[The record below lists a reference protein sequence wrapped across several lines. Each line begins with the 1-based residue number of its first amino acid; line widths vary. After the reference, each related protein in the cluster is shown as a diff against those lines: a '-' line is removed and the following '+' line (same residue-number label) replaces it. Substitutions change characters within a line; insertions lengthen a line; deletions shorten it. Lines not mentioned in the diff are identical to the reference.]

1 MQNRFLHL
9 PRTFAVLSVY
19 LLSVLTANAQQ
30 GAFIFTPP
38 PSAIGVGSN
47 CFGAVSYGVP
57 PTVTPV
63 NPGAVITLS
72 QYSPANIYGFTDQ
85 HPLGTSL
92 QIQWDVADNLG
103 NMASFT
109 YGVTMVDLTPPV
121 FDSVATPPELLVNSL
136 AQVPPLGPIPINDN
150 CSGFTGPPTQNFSQT
165 MPPPPCQAGSFTR
178 TWTATD
184 VAGNFAIYT
193 QYITVYRDSLLPV
206 ITVPPVNG
214 SAPCDMLPGAYTN
227 WLAAQMAAFAA
238 TDASGIASYTNNAP
252 PAPAPCPG
260 SGQVTVTFRATD
272 NCGFTATR
280 TATFT
285 TSDTVSPVVVVE
297 PKDTVAFCGN
307 HTARLAEFIQTR
319 GYSQLADAC
328 SPTFIWKMEVN
339 GVERDSAEIA
349 AILEDSIASSV
360 CGVKLIG
367 SQIWSKVR
375 GYVRVD
381 FSAWDICLNPVFVGQ
396 GVFGVIDTTPP
407 VITGPALT
415 TESCGGTNDQTA
427 LTLWINAHGNATVTD
442 QCSST
447 SWFNFSYT
455 TSDGQLG
462 TGNFVTGPFPTVQTN
477 NCTWFTDVTFR
488 ATDQCGNSSARTQ
501 RFQLN
506 DNIAPVIGGFPDT
519 TVVYCPT
526 ALPATFNATVTDNC
540 STGLTATYTTQFADT
555 SCVGNYSF
563 KVFWTVTDQCG
574 NTGTKTQIF
583 AIRDT
588 VGPQFLQVP
597 APVTISCDSV
607 AFAPVP
613 LIGTTVT
620 ATDPC
625 GAMQGITMTTTN
637 NKNPNPNVCGHYNY
651 EITHRFTATDQCGNT
666 RIAQQVVSVRDTRGP
681 VSAIPLPDTVVFC
694 QNLPLV
700 AAIPP
705 AIDNCSPV
713 PNPVTQKSQTIIAG
727 ICPDSYTIRVTWSA
741 FDVCGNEGTFFRD
754 YLVRDTIRPT
764 ISNIP
769 LNVTVECDAIPVAPA
784 LGSLITSDNCDAA
797 PSVVL
802 TETEL
807 RDPDVNNCNH
817 WSNYQIK
824 REWTVTDACSNA
836 RTYTQIISIM
846 DNTPPV
852 FEVKD
857 TVELPNTPGLCGA
870 NVLPP
875 SPLTAYDLCAVLPQS
890 VTLRDTVAITG
901 PPVSTAVCDTVFL
914 AMNSVHLPPL
924 QPVNGNAIL
933 TIFLD
938 NADAEGPDEYFRVYG
953 ENDVLLGITT
963 PVTPTQCGN
972 GLTVFVISQSLINE
986 WLTDGQITL
995 TLAPNGTDAAAI
1007 NPICPGRQVRA
1018 QLNYQYLDPAV
1029 GVTIQYKI
1037 DNGSVQT
1044 YPANTTEF
1052 LETGVHTI
1060 TYIATDCIGNSR
1072 TATTVV
1078 NISDIEPPL
1087 ISAPAAQTAYVGIDN
1102 CETNWPI
1109 PLPGISENC
1118 DLSGFLSQSSPVTN
1132 TPFVSNANAGFVP
1145 KDIMLNITGLIPNA
1159 FADGFIK
1166 IRHRGDNGNTGEF
1179 FRVFDEQNMP
1189 LTTTTLASSATSCVG
1204 FHETII
1210 TVTAAQ
1216 INAWAADGVAF
1227 IKLVANT
1234 DAINFTDFINPCG
1247 PLNVNGFDG
1256 SSAVQAILEYNYAIV
1271 NYTIKNSQQTT
1282 VSSGTLNGQQ
1292 TTATLT
1298 AGNYNIQYNTTD
1310 VHGNMAQASFA
1321 LTVRDTVKPKALC
1334 QNIAIFVSVAG
1345 DNPYTLSPTQINN
1358 GSTDNCAGNNLN
1370 MQLSQTLFTCNQS
1383 GQIVP
1388 VTLTVTDTSGNSS
1401 SCTALVNVNTEQITA
1416 SSTANICEG
1425 GTAQLF
1431 CDPPGNDANYT
1442 YTWSNVAGLFS
1453 IVQNPIINNAQIS
1466 QEGTYIVTVTGPTGC
1481 TAVGATQLQLIGL
1494 PYQPILN
1501 VSQNLLCAGQSLTLT
1516 TDAYTGSDVSYQ
1528 WYRNTIDTLVATT
1541 INSSHTLPNPPSGIH
1556 QYFVRVIDLNCSS
1569 ALSVPQ
1575 TVNVQVPIAATV
1587 LNAMQNP
1594 CEGDLISFGTNI
1606 QGPNVTYAWTGPDA
1620 YSKTEQY
1627 PVPIAATLSNGG
1639 IYQLVVSVNGC
1650 QGAPATVTVTVRDR
1664 PDMPVI
1670 TGSSG
1675 VCEGA
1680 TVMLSAQPA
1689 IGNPFLWVSP
1699 ALDTI
1704 NTGTMNGLTL
1714 NNVAPADSGYW
1725 KVISV
1730 LNGCA
1735 SPASVPHLV
1744 AVETYPVVII
1754 NASSVI
1760 CQGGILQLDADVNQP
1775 VTSYSWAGPPLD
1787 GFTAFNSPNVT
1798 DDNPSS
1804 GLYQVT
1810 VTTGFGC
1817 SANASVSVEVVNPPI
1832 ITSITSN
1839 APLCVDGTTSIQLS
1853 HSLTIPATPQYQ
1865 YLWTYPNMTNNTDP
1879 NPVIPTASV
1888 ANNGPYTLVVTD
1900 QYGCISQPFSTT
1912 ITLQMTPATPVLTQA
1927 SAVCEGQPVNVEI
1940 ANSSAYPPSASF
1952 TWYAPLVQGFVT
1964 NNPSYPIFSAV
1975 SANEGIYIVEV
1986 QVGDCVSLPSAPMS
2000 LDIKELPA
2008 APMVEVNSPVCE
2020 GDTLQFVAI
2029 AEPGIMVGEWFWTG
2043 PAGFSISAGNTGTPF
2058 RFPALPEHAG
2068 EYFISIKTTEG
2079 CQSSQG
2085 EPVPVVVNPR
2095 PQKPTA
2101 LTEGNICL
2109 QQADTLTLYVTPGS
2123 QTNLATYTWYNSAQ
2137 TPISSSLSPVFEL
2150 TDFTGYSAGPNSF
2163 YVIATSLEG
2172 CSSLKSFVSPTP
2184 SFDVIPNIFA
2194 QVTSDSLG
2202 VCMGPKVNL
2211 TANPP
2216 SVGTGAWSQ
2225 LSGPPT
2231 VIAEPSLFASEA
2243 NGIIPNNIYQFL
2255 WTLSRGACENY
2266 SQDTLLISV
2275 DAFEQAYAMADTTV
2289 CFASEITLNAVP
2301 GQLYNGYW
2309 TQPIGQASITNPPIE
2324 IMDAD
2329 SSSTVVTGLR
2339 PIASTQRGFIFIWNI
2354 NSKSCG
2360 ISMDTV
2366 EIIPIYNIP
2375 IAQADSVQCEVNGIT
2390 QLSATPLLT
2399 FETGLWSSPNP
2410 AIIFNNATLPNTFVS
2425 NLQQGENVFIWQT
2438 NGGLCLEKSRDTT
2451 IVTLEL
2457 QPEAEDDLVVV
2468 PFGNPVAIDLAA
2480 NDIVPENYIITIE
2493 EAPNTGQL
2501 VPTGT
2506 TGSGLYNYI
2515 PDVTFAGE
2523 ENVLYR
2529 VCNIACL
2536 TLAPEQACDF
2546 AELVFEV
2553 GTSEGCEIPSVIT
2566 PNGDNI
2572 NDQFFIPCL
2581 GCADCQNDSELSIFN
2596 QWGDLVFHQAPY
2608 LQGWEGTYNN
2618 QPLPVGSY
2626 FYVLKYPTATNI
2638 TTKTGF
2644 ILIQR

>member
-30 GAFIFTPP
+30 GAFNFTPP
-38 PSAIGVGSN
+38 QPQPLGIGVGSN
-47 CFGAVSYGVP
+47 CFGAVSNGVP

-72 QYSPANIYGFTDQ
+72 QFSPANPYGFTDQ

-92 QIQWDVADNLG
+92 NVLWDVADNLG
-103 NMASFT
+103 NTATFNF
-109 YGVTMVDLTPPV
+109 GVIMVDKTPPE

-150 CSGFTGPPTQNFSQT
+150 CSGFTSPPTQNFSQT

-214 SAPCDMLPGAYTN
+214 SAPCDLLPGAYTN
-227 WLAAQMAAFAA
+227 WLAAQMAAFTA
-238 TDASGIASYTNNAP
+238 TDASGIASYTNSAP
-252 PAPAPCPG
+252 PPPVPCPG

-280 TATFT
+280 MATFT
-285 TSDTVSPVVVVE
+285 TFDTTPPVVVVE
-297 PKDTVAFCGN
+297 PKDTVAYCGN

-319 GYSQLADAC
+319 GYSQVVDAC
-328 SPTFIWKMEVN
+328 SPSLTWQMEVN
-339 GVERDSAEIA
+339 GVVRDSAQIA
-349 AILEDSIASSV
+349 AILQDSIVNSV

-367 SQIWSKVR
+367 GQVWSKVR

-381 FSAWDICLNPVFVGQ
+381 FSARDICQNEVFVGQ

-427 LTLWINAHGNATVTD
+427 LTLWINARGNATATD

-447 SWFNFSYT
+447 SWTNFSYT
-455 TSDGQLG
+455 TSDGQSG
-462 TGNFVTGPFPTVQTN
+462 TGNFVTGPFPTVQSN
-477 NCTWFTDVTFR
+477 NCNWFTDVTFR
-488 ATDQCGNSSARTQ
+488 ATDQCGNSATRTQ
-501 RFQLN
+501 RFQLS
-506 DNIAPVIGGFPDT
+506 DNIAPIIGGFPDT

-613 LIGTTVT
+613 VIGTNVT
-620 ATDPC
+620 ANDPC

-637 NKNPNPNVCGHYNY
+637 NKNPNPNACGHYNY

-666 RIAQQVVSVRDTRGP
+666 RTAQQVVSVRDTRGP
-681 VSAIPLPDTVVFC
+681 VSAIPLPDTIVFC
-694 QNLPLV
+694 QNLPIV

-705 AIDNCSPV
+705 AMDNCSPV
-713 PNPVTQKSQTIIAG
+713 LNPVTQKSQTIIAG

-741 FDVCGNEGTFFRD
+741 FDVCGNEGTFFRN

-769 LNVTVECDAIPVAPA
+769 LNVTVECDAIPAAPA
-784 LGSLITSDNCDAA
+784 LGSFITNDNCDAA
-797 PSVVL
+797 PSVVF
-802 TETEL
+802 TESEL

-836 RTYTQIISIM
+836 RTYTQIISVM

-857 TVELPNTPGLCGA
+857 TVDMPNTPGLCGA

-890 VTLRDTVAITG
+890 VTLRDTAAITG
-901 PPVSTAVCDTVFL
+901 PPVSDAVCDTVFL
-914 AMNSVHLPPL
+914 AMNSTHLPPL
-924 QPVNGNAIL
+924 QPVNGNAVL

-953 ENDVLLGITT
+953 ENGVLLGTTT
-963 PVTPTQCGN
+963 PVTPTQCGD
-972 GLTVFVISQSLINE
+972 GVTVFVINQSLINE
-986 WLTDGQITL
+986 WLTDGQVTF
-995 TLAPNGTDAAAI
+995 TLAPNGSDANAI
-1007 NPICPGRQVRA
+1007 NPICPGRQVRS

-1037 DNGSVQT
+1037 DNGTVQT
-1044 YPANTTEF
+1044 YPANSTVF

-1078 NISDIEPPL
+1078 NISDIEPPI
-1087 ISAPAAQTAYVGIDN
+1087 ISAPAAQATYVGVNN
-1102 CETNWPI
+1102 CEKTWTI

-1118 DLSGFLSQSSPVTN
+1118 DLSGFLSQSSPPTN
-1132 TPFVSNANAGFVP
+1132 TQFMSNANAGFVP
-1145 KDIMLNITGLIPNA
+1145 KDIVLNIGGLVPNA
-1159 FADGFIK
+1159 FANGVLK
-1166 IRHRGDNGNTGEF
+1166 IRHRGDNNNPGEF
-1179 FRVFDEQNMP
+1179 FRVFDEQNVP
-1189 LTTTTLASSATSCVG
+1189 FTTTTLDTTSTPCVS

-1210 TVTAAQ
+1210 NVTAAQ
-1216 INAWAADGVAF
+1216 INAWAADGVAS
-1227 IKLVANT
+1227 IKLVSNK
-1234 DAINFTDFINPCG
+1234 DAFNFSDFINPCG
-1247 PLNVNGFDG
+1247 PLNANGFDG
-1256 SSAVQAILEYNYAIV
+1256 TSAVQATLEYNYAVI
-1271 NYTIKNSQQTT
+1271 NYTIKNSQQAT
-1282 VSSGTLNGQQ
+1282 VSTGTLNGQQ
-1292 TTATLT
+1292 TTAALT
-1298 AGNYNIQYNTTD
+1298 AGNYTVQYNTMD
-1310 VHGNMAQASFA
+1310 VHGNLAQSSFA
-1321 LTVRDTVKPKALC
+1321 LTVRDTVKPKAVC
-1334 QNIAIFVSVAG
+1334 KNIAIFVSVAG
-1345 DNPYTLSPTQINN
+1345 DNPYTLTPAQVNN
-1358 GSTDNCAGNNLN
+1358 GSTDNCSGNNLTL
-1370 MQLSQTLFTCNQS
+1370 QLSQTLFTCSQS

-1388 VTLTVTDTSGNSS
+1388 VTLTVADTSGNSA

-1416 SSTANICEG
+1416 NATANICEG

-1442 YTWSNVAGLFS
+1442 YVWTNVTGLFS
-1453 IVQNPIINNAQIS
+1453 IVQNPVITGAQLS
-1466 QEGTYIVTVTGPTGC
+1466 QEGTYVVTVTGPTGC
-1481 TAVGATQLQLIGL
+1481 TAIGATQLQLIGL
-1494 PYQPILN
+1494 PYQPILS
-1501 VSQNLLCAGQSLTLT
+1501 VSQNLLCAGQGFNLT
-1516 TDAYTGSDVSYQ
+1516 TGAYSGTDVSYQ

-1541 INSSHTLPNPPSGIH
+1541 IQPNLILGNPPSGIH
-1556 QYFVRVIDLNCSS
+1556 QYFVRVVDLNCSS
-1569 ALSVPQ
+1569 ALSAPQ

-1587 LNAMQNP
+1587 FNAVQNP
-1594 CEGDLISFGTNI
+1594 CEGDLITFGTNI
-1606 QGPNVTYAWTGPDA
+1606 QGPNVTYAWTGPGA
-1620 YSKTEQY
+1620 FSRTEQY
-1627 PVPIAATLSNGG
+1627 PVPIAATLTNGG
-1639 IYQLVVSVNGC
+1639 VYQLVVSVNGC
-1650 QGAPATVTVTVRDR
+1650 PGTPATMTVTVRDR

-1675 VCEGA
+1675 VCEGS

-1689 IGNPFLWVSP
+1689 IGNPFLWISP
-1699 ALDTI
+1699 TLDTI

-1714 NNVAPADSGYW
+1714 NNVTPVDSGSW
-1725 KVISV
+1725 KVISM

-1735 SPASVPHLV
+1735 SPASMPHVV
-1744 AVETYPVVII
+1744 AVETYPVVVI

-1760 CQGGILQLDADVNQP
+1760 CQGSVLQLDANVNQP
-1775 VTSYSWAGPPLD
+1775 VTTYSWAGPPSD
-1787 GFTAFNSPNVT
+1787 GFTAFNSPNVM
-1798 DDNPSS
+1798 DDTPST
-1804 GLYQVT
+1804 GVYQVT
-1810 VTTGFGC
+1810 VSTGFGC
-1817 SANASVSVEVVNPPI
+1817 SGSASIPVEVVGPPVI
-1832 ITSITSN
+1832 QSITSN
-1839 APLCVDGTTSIQLS
+1839 APPCVDGTTSIQLS
-1853 HSLTIPATPQYQ
+1853 PTLVSPAMPQYQ
-1865 YLWTYPNMTNNTDP
+1865 YLWTNPNMLTSTEFNLI
-1879 NPVIPTASV
+1879 IPTATTAS
-1888 ANNGPYTLVVTD
+1888 NGPYTLVVTD
-1900 QYGCISQPFSTT
+1900 QYGCVSQPFSYTVAV
-1912 ITLQMTPATPVLTQA
+1912 QMIPPTPILAQL
-1927 SAVCEGQPVNVEI
+1927 SAVCEGQSVSVVI
-1940 ANSSAYPPSASF
+1940 ANGPYSPSANYIW
-1952 TWYAPLVQGFVT
+1952 TAPSVQGLVT
-1964 NNPSYPIFSAV
+1964 NTPSYPTFNASLASGGGYSV
-1975 SANEGIYIVEV
+1975 AV
-1986 QVGDCVSLPSAPMS
+1986 QVGDCVSVSSATMTLTVNDVPN
-2000 LDIKELPA
+2000 
-2008 APMVEVNSPVCE
+2008 APTVTVNSPVCE
-2020 GDTLQFVAI
+2020 GDTLRFTAT
-2029 AEPGIMVGEWFWTG
+2029 APPGVMVSQWLWTG
-2043 PAGFSISAGNTGTPF
+2043 PSAFSGNTSTPF
-2058 RFPALPEHAG
+2058 RFPALMDHAG
-2068 EYFISIKTTEG
+2068 EYFISIITNEG
-2079 CQSSQG
+2079 CQSPLG
-2085 EPVPVVVNPR
+2085 EPVKVEVNPL
-2095 PQKPTA
+2095 PKKPII
-2101 LTEGNICL
+2101 EGVERICM
-2109 QQADTLTLYVTPGS
+2109 QQADTLTLSVTESS
-2123 QTNLATYTWYNSAQ
+2123 QTSLATYTWYNSAQ
-2137 TPISSSLSPVFEL
+2137 TPISSSLSPVL
-2150 TDFTGYSAGPNSF
+2150 KLSDFTGYSAGQNSF

-2172 CSSLKSFVSPTP
+2172 CSSSKSFVSPP
-2184 SFDVIPNIFA
+2184 PFFDVIPNIFA
-2194 QVTSDSLG
+2194 KVSSDSLG
-2202 VCMGPKVNL
+2202 VCEGPKANL
-2211 TANPP
+2211 FALPP
-2216 SVGTGAWSQ
+2216 SVGTGTWSW
-2225 LSGPPT
+2225 LSGPPVSIST
-2231 VIAEPSLFASEA
+2231 LALGVAEVDGLV
-2243 NGIIPNNIYQFL
+2243 PNNVYQFL
-2255 WTLSRGACENY
+2255 WTLSNGACENY
-2266 SQDTLLISV
+2266 SQDTMLISV
-2275 DAFEQAYAMADTTV
+2275 DAYEQAFAMADTTL
-2289 CFASEITLNAVP
+2289 CFASEVE
-2301 GQLYNGYW
+2301 LYATQGVFNQGYW
-2309 TQPIGQASITNPPIE
+2309 TQPFGQGQIE
-2324 IMDAD
+2324 PKIQIIDPD
-2329 SSSTVVTGLR
+2329 STTTLVTGLG
-2339 PIASTQRGFIFIWNI
+2339 PFNTTQEGFIFIWNI
-2354 NSKSCG
+2354 DNRSCPVSTDLVK
-2360 ISMDTV
+2360 IR
-2366 EIIPIYNIP
+2366 PIYNIP
-2375 IAQADSVQCEVNGIT
+2375 IAQADSVQCKIDGIT
-2390 QLSATPLLT
+2390 QLSATSLLP
-2399 FETGLWSSPNP
+2399 FETGMWSSPNP
-2410 AIIFNNATLPNTFVS
+2410 SIIFNNASSATTVVS
-2425 NLQQGENVFIWQT
+2425 NLQQGDNMFIWQT
-2438 NGGLCLEKSRDTT
+2438 NGGLCLEKSRDTA

-2457 QPEAEDDLVVV
+2457 RPEAQNDLVVV

-2506 TGSGLYNYI
+2506 AGAGLYNYI

-2546 AELVFEV
+2546 AELELQI

-2581 GCADCQNDSELSIFN
+2581 GCADCKNDSELSIFN

-2608 LQGWEGTYNN
+2608 LQDWEGTYNG

-2626 FYVLKYPTATNI
+2626 FYVIKYPTATNI
-2638 TTKTGF
+2638 SPKTGF